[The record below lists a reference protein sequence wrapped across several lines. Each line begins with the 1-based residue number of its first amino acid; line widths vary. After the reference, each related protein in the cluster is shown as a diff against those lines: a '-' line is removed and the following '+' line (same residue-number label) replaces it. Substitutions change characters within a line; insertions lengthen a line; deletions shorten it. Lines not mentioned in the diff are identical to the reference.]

1 MQQLKHSFFIV
12 FLLTFNTVL
21 FSQQRGNKQ
30 NLLQQQGQNTQV
42 KQAKINPENM
52 VRIIIYDSNEVVK
65 KLKIKTNQLKIV
77 ISKSISKHNNKINE
91 LKVFNYETFN
101 LVKTFLKQKRE
112 EARLSRDFSIMKEA
126 QMKANKMLATIR
138 MEVKKEKMILNAKLK
153 DKLTE
158 KEYKKW
164 LKYQQGELKKL
175 NPNSPNRSQMQSG
188 QRSKGG
194 GQRKGM
200 GNRNH

>member
-175 NPNSPNRSQMQSG
+175 NPKSPNRSQMQSG